1 MNNNLKYNIVV
12 VFIGLVSNFAFT
24 YIVLLFDIPFLF
36 MDSIGTIL
44 SAVVLGP
51 VYGAIVGILSNLI
64 LSFFLSH
71 QHLYFAIINALIGL
85 IVGFSAYKF
94 RFNIISALVIG
105 IVIGIIATLI
115 GTPISIVLSNGFTGG
130 TVDSFINSLI
140 EKGVN
145 IVKASFIARVLANI
159 IDKVLSCLIVYIA
172 VNKII
177 FFQKYIL
184 TANNEK
190 REE

>member
-1 MNNNLKYNIVV
+1 MNNNLNIVV

-130 TVDSFINSLI
+130 TVDSFITSLI

>member
-64 LSFFLSH
+64 LSFF
-71 QHLYFAIINALIGL
+71 
-85 IVGFSAYKF
+85 
-94 RFNIISALVIG
+94 
-105 IVIGIIATLI
+105 
-115 GTPISIVLSNGFTGG
+115 
-130 TVDSFINSLI
+130 
-140 EKGVN
+140 
-145 IVKASFIARVLANI
+145 
-159 IDKVLSCLIVYIA
+159 
-172 VNKII
+172 
-177 FFQKYIL
+177 
-184 TANNEK
+184 
-190 REE
+190 

>member
-130 TVDSFINSLI
+130 TVDSFITSLI

>member
-94 RFNIISALVIG
+94 RINIISALVIG

>member
-130 TVDSFINSLI
+130 TVDSFITSLI

-159 IDKVLSCLIVYIA
+159 IDKVLSCLIVYIS